1 MFHLSFTC
9 AVLALV
15 LGFYGKGEI
24 DYELVYLR
32 IVSAVA
38 SERNGTEHQVTNQP
52 EKAPAPFVLITKILV

>member
-24 DYELVYLR
+24 DYELITWELLARLR
-32 IVSAVA
+32 
-38 SERNGTEHQVTNQP
+38 RKGTEQN
-52 EKAPAPFVLITKILV
+52 TK